1 MDPSSGL
8 QTKQGPAHMCQA
20 ELAALLD
27 VLHAARGAHH
37 DVHTLPQLAQLLA
50 DGGTCSQPEVTL
62 GGLHAKTMCAELVPT
77 AKEIHFLK
85 HDAAPRHVQPKKRRG
100 RLHAHIESGAGASHK
115 H

>member
-1 MDPSSGL
+1 
-8 QTKQGPAHMCQA
+8 MCQA

-85 HDAAPRHVQPKKRRG
+85 HDAAPRHVQPKKR
-100 RLHAHIESGAGASHK
+100 
-115 H
+115 